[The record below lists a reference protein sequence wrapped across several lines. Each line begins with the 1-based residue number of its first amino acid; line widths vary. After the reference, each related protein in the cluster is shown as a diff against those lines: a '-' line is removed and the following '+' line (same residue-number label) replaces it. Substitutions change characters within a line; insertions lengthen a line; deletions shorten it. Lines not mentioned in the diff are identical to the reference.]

1 LKSSDRINYLK
12 SLVALINKVS
22 GYRQKEKMAGYT
34 GGDEENL
41 FRANKTQRFAT
52 TPT

>member
-1 LKSSDRINYLK
+1 LKSSDRINDLK

-22 GYRQKEKMAGYT
+22 GCRQKEKMAGYT
-34 GGDEENL
+34 EGDEENL
-41 FRANKTQRFAT
+41 FRANKIQRFAT